1 MVRIYLLLF
10 CCFLFAG
17 CANIV
22 NPTGG
27 PRDTEAPKV
36 LFSFPK
42 NGQKNYKGNT
52 IILNL
57 NEEIADNQLS
67 NKILVSPTID
77 GQYTVKIKKGILKL
91 TWADTLKENTTYTFN
106 FVEGIKDLTEGNT
119 VKSYSV
125 TFSTGPDLD
134 SNTFE
139 ASIKKQNGLA
149 SGSNQKILLFEKTDS
164 FQKLLNKKPEYVG
177 IIDSGKVK
185 MTYLK
190 EKEYTAIA
198 LEDNNKNNKWDKNEP
213 VDIENLTIK
222 NIAKSEFDVQPTIL
236 DSTKLISVNA
246 QNKIINLL
254 FSKGLQRISVKDAN
268 GQYLLTKESSRRY
281 YIQNEHNLADS
292 TKIQIEFVD
301 SMGISGQYEKKVKF
315 KNIDLQKD
323 KDSIINIR
331 NTNKKYLISPKLD
344 SVQFSTDKIYKD
356 IQPIITAPKNVS
368 YTLTNNYNNFILKF
382 TGQKELDSIKINIPY
397 KSLSS
402 VYKEYN
408 KEFTQVLITGQEKEF
423 GNLQFELKTLNTN
436 YVAYLEN
443 EQHEIIYTSK
453 NKSVN
458 ILKNLLPGAY
468 TLYVHIDENNDGVW
482 NAYDP
487 INNIAAEP
495 IYYFKEP
502 LEIRANWDLE
512 DIQMIF

>member
-1 MVRIYLLLF
+1 MVRISLLLF
-10 CCFLFAG
+10 SCFLFAG

-42 NGQKNYKGNT
+42 NGQTNYKGNT

-67 NKILVSPTID
+67 NKILVSPTIE
-77 GQYTVKIKKGILKL
+77 GQYTVKIKKGVVKL
-91 TWADTLKENTTYTFN
+91 SWTDTLKENTTYTFN

-139 ASIKKQNGLA
+139 ASVKRQNGLTPT
-149 SGSNQKILLFEKTDS
+149 GNQKILLFEKTDS
-164 FQKLLNKKPEYVG
+164 VQKLLNKKPEYVG

-198 LEDNNKNNKWDKNEP
+198 VEDNNKNNKWDKNEA
-213 VDIENLTIK
+213 VGIKNLTIK

-254 FSKGLQRISVKDAN
+254 FSKGLQKISVKDIN
-268 GQYLLTKESSRRY
+268 GQYLLTKESSRKY
-281 YIQNEHNLADS
+281 YIQNEYGLLDS

-301 SMGISGQYEKKVKF
+301 SLGISGRFEKITKF

-331 NTNKKYLISPKLD
+331 NTHKKYLISPKLD

-356 IQPIITAPKNVS
+356 VQPIITAPKNVS
-368 YTLTNNYNNFILKF
+368 YTLTNNYNNFTLKF
-382 TGQKELDSIKINIPY
+382 TGQKELDSIKITVPY
-397 KSLSS
+397 KSISS

-408 KEFTQVLITGQEKEF
+408 KEFSQVLVTGEEKEF

-436 YVAYLEN
+436 YVTYLEN

-453 NKSVN
+453 NKAVN
-458 ILKNLLPGAY
+458 SIKNLLPGSY

-487 INNIAAEP
+487 IHDIPAEP

-502 LEIRANWDLE
+502 LQIRANWDLE

>member
-1 MVRIYLLLF
+1 MVKIYLLLF
-10 CCFLFAG
+10 SCFLFAG

-36 LFSFPK
+36 LFSYPK
-42 NGQKNYKGNT
+42 NGQTNYKGNF
-52 IILNL
+52 IVLNL

-67 NKILVSPTID
+67 NKILVSPTIE
-77 GQYTVKIKKGILKL
+77 GRYTVKIKKGMVKL
-91 TWADTLKENTTYTFN
+91 SWTDTLKENTTYTFN

-134 SNTFE
+134 SNTFL
-139 ASIKKQNGLA
+139 ASIKQNGSA
-149 SGSNQKILLFEKTDS
+149 SAADQKILLFEKTDS
-164 FQKLLNKKPEYVG
+164 VQKLLNKKPEYVG

-190 EKEYTAIA
+190 EKEYTVIA
-198 LEDNNKNNKWDKNEP
+198 LQDNNKNNKWDKNEA
-213 VDIENLTIK
+213 VDIKNLTIK
-222 NIAKSEFDVQPTIL
+222 NIVKNEFNVQPTIL

-246 QNKIINLL
+246 QNKIINLI
-254 FSKGLQRISVKDAN
+254 FTKGLQKISVKDSN
-268 GQYLLTKESSRRY
+268 GKYLLTKESPRKY
-281 YIQNEHNLADS
+281 YIQNEYNLTDS
-292 TKIQIEFVD
+292 IKIQIEFVD
-301 SMGISGQYEKKVKF
+301 SMGISGQFEKLTKF

-331 NTNKKYLISPKLD
+331 NTNKKYLLSPKLD
-344 SVQFSTDKIYKD
+344 SIQFSTDKIFKD
-356 IQPIITAPKNVS
+356 VQPVIIAPKNVN
-368 YTLTNNYNNFILKF
+368 YTLTNNYTNFTLKF

-402 VYKEYN
+402 IYNEYN
-408 KEFTQVLITGQEKEF
+408 KEFNQVLVTGEEKEF
-423 GNLQFELKTLNTN
+423 GNLHFELKTLSTN
-436 YVAYLEN
+436 YIAYLEN

-453 NKSVN
+453 NKPVN
-458 ILKNLLPGAY
+458 ILKNLIPGTY
-468 TLYVHIDENNDGVW
+468 TLFVHIDENNDGVW

-502 LEIRANWDLE
+502 LVIRANWDLE